1 MKAEYLDHLGS
12 DLSIVNAARVSMDKS
27 HTEFDPDSDT
37 RLIAYLAR
45 NGHWTPFAHPQITL
59 RMTAPIFVA
68 RQLAKHQIGLVWS
81 ETSRRYVDS
90 EPEFYTPD
98 EWRGRAENVKQGSG
112 DVLPVNESG
121 DATAIYLDFLS
132 KAETAY
138 YDLLSIGVS
147 PEQARAVLPLLTYTS
162 WIWTGSLA
170 AYARVCRLR
179 LDSHAQAETR
189 EIAQHIA
196 AIIHPLFPV
205 SWPALMT
212 GKSG

>member
-12 DLSIVNAARVSMDKS
+12 DLSICNAARVSFDK
-27 HTEFDPDSDT
+27 HHAAFDSKSDT

-45 NGHWTPFAHPQITL
+45 EGHWTPFAHPQITL
-59 RMTAPIFVA
+59 RMTTPIFVA

-98 EWRGRAENVKQGSG
+98 EWRARPENGIKQGSG
-112 DVLPVNESG
+112 VAMG
-121 DATAIYLDFLS
+121 DKNQIHADRVYRHIVQSA
-132 KAETAY
+132 KNAY
-138 YDLLSIGVS
+138 ADLLTLGVC
-147 PEQARAVLPLLTYTS
+147 PEQARAVLPLSTYTS

-170 AYARVCRLR
+170 AYARICKLR
-179 LDSHAQAETR
+179 LDSHAQAETQ

-196 AIIHPLFPV
+196 AIIQPLFPV
-205 SWPALMT
+205 SWPALMAE
-212 GKSG
+212 K

>member
-1 MKAEYLDHLGS
+1 MRVEYLDHLGS
-12 DLSIVNAARVSMDKS
+12 DLSICNAARVSFDK
-27 HTEFDPDSDT
+27 HHAAFDSKSDT

-45 NGHWTPFAHPQITL
+45 EGHWTPFAHPQITL
-59 RMTAPIFVA
+59 RMTTPIFVA

-98 EWRGRAENVKQGSG
+98 EWRARPENGIKQGSG
-112 DVLPVNESG
+112 DAVSAGLAWRA
-121 DATAIYLDFLS
+121 DAMYQSAMTTAKY
-132 KAETAY
+132 AY
-138 YDLLSIGVS
+138 FELLHLGVC
-147 PEQARAVLPLLTYTS
+147 PEQARAVLPLSTYTS

-170 AYARVCRLR
+170 AFARVCKLR

-196 AIIHPLFPV
+196 AIIQPLFPV
-205 SWPALMT
+205 SWPALMAE
-212 GKSG
+212 K